1 VKPWEKYAETK
12 SGPWQK
18 YRQTP
23 NAAPEQGA
31 AVEGD
36 QSPAGFFNRALVEGT
51 MAVPDIVSAPIRHV
65 IAPAELAVR
74 NAIRSL
80 QGLPEVSEDEA
91 SPEWDSLKNTAPS
104 EFVSRGFRAIGSPV
118 AEEGVDPETP
128 GGKFAETMGSV
139 PGILMGATPAIQMTA
154 KQAGPMVSRI
164 SRDIANT
171 FGRNPLR
178 SVGFETAAG
187 GAAGVGRVAAGEDA
201 TPAEQVIGELAGGL
215 TFAGLTG
222 LVTGSVDL
230 AGKAPGVRLAR
241 ETLARVLPFSKQGAF
256 EAASKRMREQAADP
270 EAAADLVIEGGLL
283 TPAQRTGEPG
293 LMALEKDVYE
303 QSALLQKRYEDQLT
317 EASRAIRDSI
327 RLPGSVDDAQAF
339 VGNRLER
346 TVQALDAR
354 VRQAAVVANQRI
366 NALAPQRKAA
376 ESSAIVREE
385 IDKAL
390 NAARAQERDLW
401 DAVPED
407 DMIETKGLFGEFDA
421 IRMSLPRAKRD
432 IIPEKARRF
441 LDRDSNERLGDLE
454 SVKEIQGLRSA
465 LLEDMR
471 KARKDGE
478 FNKARIIGQ
487 IEQALLDKL
496 TEAGGE
502 AAITEARQAHIL
514 GKIDLAT
521 RDEITATAEGMT
533 ALAEA
538 RDFSRILNERFTK
551 GAVGRVLGQESRE
564 VDPRRTLKTTI
575 GRGGE
580 QGRVEG
586 EQVLGATDSAV
597 ADLAAADYLKAE
609 FAERAFRG
617 GEYNKAAAEAFMRNN
632 AEALEMFPD
641 LKRQMG
647 SANSAAALRD
657 RVTKTAGARRDRLE
671 SRSVASRFI
680 DAEVEDAIA
689 RVLSARNPTESAQEL
704 RRLVAKD
711 KTGKALDGVQSAFV
725 DHLMT
730 QARTSDADEAGELVV
745 SGRRFWNL
753 LNEPKTKRALNAI
766 MTGDQIKRL
775 RQAAIQFRNL
785 ETSRRVSPTG
795 AIMTDAPGKL
805 IQFIAGTLGARAG
818 ARLGEGT
825 SGASLRTASK
835 TAGVFEKLAKQLSG
849 DRAAMMIEDAILK
862 DPQLF
867 RALLTDMRDPDG
879 IKKAMVRINAWLA
892 DIEERGE
899 E

>member
-1 VKPWEKYAETK
+1 MDWRNKAIPLEDDQGT
-12 SGPWQK
+12 GG
-18 YRQTP
+18 
-23 NAAPEQGA
+23 AAPDWRSLAIPVDEP
-31 AVEGD
+31 EGD
-36 QSPAGFFNRALVEGT
+36 TSPMGFFNRALVDGA
-51 MAVPDIVSAPIRHV
+51 MAIPDIVSAPLRHV
-65 IAPAELAVR
+65 IAPAELALR
-74 NAIRSL
+74 NTIRSSL
-80 QGLPEVSEDEA
+80 GLSEVSEDDA
-91 SPEWDSLKNTAPS
+91 PWDSLKNTAPS
-104 EFVSRGFRAIGSPV
+104 EFVARGFRAVGSPV
-118 AEEGVDPETP
+118 AEEGVDPETA

-139 PGILMGATPAIQMTA
+139 PGVLMGATPAIQATA
-154 KQAGPMVSRI
+154 KATGPMVSRI

-171 FGRNPLR
+171 FGRKPI
-178 SVGFETAAG
+178 TAVSLEAG
-187 GAAGVGRVAAGEDA
+187 AGATAGAGRVAAGDDA
-201 TPAEQVIGELAGGL
+201 TEAEQVLGELAGGL
-215 TFAGLTG
+215 TFGGLTG
-222 LVTGSVDL
+222 LVSGTVSL
-230 AGKAPGVRLAR
+230 AGNTPGVKLAR
-241 ETLARVLPFSKQGAF
+241 EILSRILPFSRQGAF
-256 EAASKRMREQAADP
+256 EAASKRVREQAADP
-270 EAAADLVIEGGLL
+270 EAAAERVIEGGPL
-283 TPAQRTGEPG
+283 TAAQNTGEPG

-327 RLPGSVDDAQAF
+327 RLPGSVEDAQAF

-354 VRQAAVVANQRI
+354 VKQAAIAATQRI
-366 NALAPQRKAA
+366 NALAPKRKAA

-390 NAARAQERDLW
+390 ATARAQERELW

-407 DMIETKGLFGEFDA
+407 AVIDTKGLFGEFDA

-432 IIPEKARRF
+432 IIPDKARRF
-441 LDRDSNERLGDLE
+441 LDRESNERLGDME
-454 SVKEIQGLRSA
+454 TVQEVQGLRSA
-465 LLEDMR
+465 LLEEMR

-478 FNKARIIGQ
+478 FNKARIISQ

-496 TEAGGE
+496 ME
-502 AAITEARQAHIL
+502 
-514 GKIDLAT
+514 
-521 RDEITATAEGMT
+521 AEGGDALT
-533 ALAEA
+533 AA

-551 GAVGRVLGQESRE
+551 GAVGRILGQESRE
-564 VDPRRTLKTTI
+564 VDPRRTLETTI

-586 EQVLGATDSAV
+586 EQVLDATDGAGAV
-597 ADLAAADYLKAE
+597 LDTADYLKAE

-617 GEYNKAAAEAFMRNN
+617 GEYNRAAAEAFMRNN

-641 LKRQMG
+641 LQRQMAD
-647 SANSAAALRD
+647 ANSAVALRD
-657 RVTKTAGARRDRLE
+657 RLTKTAGARRDRLNN
-671 SRSVASRFI
+671 RTVASRFI

-689 RVLSARNPTESAQEL
+689 RVLSARNPTESAKEL

-711 KTGKALDGVQSAFV
+711 KTGKALDGVQGAFV
-725 DHLMT
+725 DHLMS
-730 QARTSDADEAGELVV
+730 QARTTDADEAGELVI

-753 LNEPKTKRALNAI
+753 LNEPKTKRALNAL

-805 IQFIAGTLGARAG
+805 ISFIMGTLGARAG
-818 ARLGEGT
+818 AQLGAGT

-835 TAGVFEKLAKQLSG
+835 TAGIFESFAKQLSG

-867 RALLTDMRDPDG
+867 RALLTDTRDPDG
-879 IKKAMVRINAWLA
+879 MKKAMVRVNAWLA